1 MQSGGWGFQVWVNH
15 VLTSLVKE
23 CTGPKDVY
31 WSRRGCL
38 IPLASPAWLHTSEG
52 NCGREGL
59 SRNLYL
65 SPAWLWW
72 AHWVAKGC
80 TWGRGFWDSSPVYIR
95 KRGRSMHARHRVQR
109 LPAWLHQKLEMSQ
122 KCGSEA
128 EGLGAAYTSVRGARM
143 VLEVLNSQIF
153 HSTPKRSVPSLCFL
167 FMGHT
172 SRKWGYVPMFQ
183 QCTKHQS
190 TLNCW
195 APIFSSFWTHNLLLD
210 KGSLLGSSQQI

>member
-1 MQSGGWGFQVWVNH
+1 MCTEAGEGVSFPWLRQPDYTLVRETVVEKGYLEIS
-15 VLTSLVKE
+15 TSHLHDYGE
-23 CTGPKDVY
+23 HTEWPKDVLGEEG
-31 WSRRGCL
+31 SGTPHL
-38 IPLASPAWLHTSEG
+38 STS
-52 NCGREGL
+52 
-59 SRNLYL
+59 
-65 SPAWLWW
+65 
-72 AHWVAKGC
+72 
-80 TWGRGFWDSSPVYIR
+80 GRGVE
-95 KRGRSMHARHRVQR
+95 SMHARHRVQR